1 MSSPSSHPA
10 RADVQPPTSRN
21 IAKTRINRI
30 LPTALLAA
38 AIAASPTAGHAQGQ
52 AQPAPQGSAKSDDDH
67 SAHHPS
73 DTTATPASPAPN
85 TPAAG
90 AQGQPSGMGM
100 GIVGGGGAGGMM
112 GGDMGAMMR
121 NMMPMMRGMMAQRMD
136 RMDGPM
142 GMMSPRR
149 VEGRIAFL
157 RTELKITDAQQPAW
171 NAFADALRAEARSV
185 QDMRQRMTGQGRG
198 MPMAAM
204 PPAAGP
210 QGRPMAPGPM
220 QGGAA
225 PGGMGGPM
233 AGGMAGIDGSDIPFP
248 EQADRLVQSLTARLE
263 SARAFA
269 SAGRALYA
277 VLTGEQKR
285 TADELLAM
293 PMRGM

>member
-1 MSSPSSHPA
+1 M
-10 RADVQPPTSRN
+10 
-21 IAKTRINRI
+21 TRISQI

-38 AIAASPTAGHAQGQ
+38 AIAVTPATGQ
-52 AQPAPQGSAKSDDDH
+52 AQVQAQPSPQGSAKTDEDH
-67 SAHHPS
+67 SAHHPT
-73 DTTATPASPAPN
+73 DKPAAPAAPAPGA
-85 TPAAG
+85 PAAG
-90 AQGQPSGMGM
+90 GSGQPPGMGM
-100 GIVGGGGAGGMM
+100 GMMGRGGPGGMM
-112 GGDMGAMMR
+112 GGDMGAMMQ

-171 NAFADALRAEARSV
+171 NAFADALRAEARSM

-204 PPAAGP
+204 PPAGGSQA
-210 QGRPMAPGPM
+210 RPMGPGPM

-233 AGGMAGIDGSDIPFP
+233 AGGMAGIDGADVPFP

-263 SARAFA
+263 VVRTIA

-277 VLTGEQKR
+277 LLTEEQKKA
-285 TADELLAM
+285 ADELLAM
-293 PMRGM
+293 SMRGM

>member
-1 MSSPSSHPA
+1 M
-10 RADVQPPTSRN
+10 
-21 IAKTRINRI
+21 TRTRQI
-30 LPTALLAA
+30 LPAALLAA
-38 AIAASPTAGHAQGQ
+38 AIAVAPATGHAQGQ
-52 AQPAPQGSAKSDDDH
+52 AQTAPQGSTKSDDDH
-67 SAHHPS
+67 SAHHPT
-73 DTTATPASPAPN
+73 DTTAAPTTPAPGA
-85 TPAAG
+85 PAAG
-90 AQGQPSGMGM
+90 AQGQPPGMGM
-100 GIVGGGGAGGMM
+100 GMMGRSGAGGMM
-112 GGDMGAMMR
+112 GGDMGAMMQ

-157 RTELKITDAQQPAW
+157 RTELKITDSQQPAW
-171 NAFADALRAEARSV
+171 NAFAEALRAEARSM

-210 QGRPMAPGPM
+210 QARPMGPGPM

-233 AGGMAGIDGSDIPFP
+233 AGGMAGIDGVDVPFP
-248 EQADRLVQSLTARLE
+248 EQADRLVQILTARLE
-263 SARAFA
+263 AARAIA
-269 SAGRALYA
+269 SSGRALYA
-277 VLTGEQKR
+277 VLTDEQKK

-293 PMRGM
+293 SMRGM